1 MHPGIA
7 VLLLAITIYLIPIRW
22 IETRNFTPLDI
33 PVAVSDG
40 RIRTGD
46 FKTNLGE
53 TYFVRF
59 DDSRNSTH
67 AGCGQDA
74 WLNTRWTVFRNGQ
87 PLVVNHDDSYQPV
100 SVGPVVGQRF
110 DTFNANRGTYSLVVD
125 VLPGAECLNVARVRL
140 SVGTDESEYL
150 EALGLLRTLL
160 VFLMGTGIAM
170 LIRFALE
177 SARERFETERHD
189 HLHIFQSHGYR
200 YQFTPRKLR
209 PTPVFFRVADFGLI
223 FFTAIFPAVIAL
235 MILTSPAG
243 RMGVS
248 ARLVTPSRFK
258 INLDPAVKPLLV
270 WLDAHGN
277 YFLKDK
283 PVAHDNL
290 ENALEHELAQRADH
304 TVYFEGDCQAE
315 IGDAIIAMNKIGL
328 AGGKLI
334 WLTPKNQI
342 RICRA
347 ISQPGARTRPPVT
360 AALILLTDYQ
370 DSATLTLEKNC
381 LPAPTCAVF
390 LFCAALRP
398 T

>member
-1 MHPGIA
+1 VKFPSSLRPGIA

-33 PVAVSDG
+33 PVTVSNG

-46 FKTNLGE
+46 FKINLAE
-53 TYFVRF
+53 AYFVRF

-67 AGCGQDA
+67 AGCAQDA

-87 PLVVNHDDSYQPV
+87 PLVVNHDDSFQPV
-100 SVGPVVGQRF
+100 SVSPVVGQRF

-160 VFLMGTGIAM
+160 VFLIGTGIAM

-177 SARERFETERHD
+177 SARGRFETERHD
-189 HLHIFQSHGYR
+189 YLHIFQSHGYR
-200 YQFTPRKLR
+200 YQFTPPKLR
-209 PTPVFFRVADFGLI
+209 PTPVFFRVPDFGLL
-223 FFTAIFPAVIAL
+223 FFIAVFPTVIAL
-235 MILTSPAG
+235 MLLTSPAG

-248 ARLVTPSRFK
+248 ARLVSPSRFK
-258 INLDPAVKPLLV
+258 VNLDLPVKPLLV

-277 YFLKDK
+277 YFLNEKQ
-283 PVAHDNL
+283 VAHDNL
-290 ENALEHELAQRADH
+290 ENALEHELTQRADH
-304 TVYFEGDCQAE
+304 TVYFEGDGQAE

-334 WLTPKNQI
+334 WLTPKTRSEFAAQTPN
-342 RICRA
+342 
-347 ISQPGARTRPPVT
+347 PARRHAHQLPV
-360 AALILLTDYQ
+360 
-370 DSATLTLEKNC
+370 K
-381 LPAPTCAVF
+381 
-390 LFCAALRP
+390 
-398 T
+398 